1 VKNRGCSQDLTIRIW
16 KVAAVVSSQHATGV
30 CLDDVVVKGDAVDE
44 VDDDDEERGRGKNP
58 ML

>member
-1 VKNRGCSQDLTIRIW
+1 
-16 KVAAVVSSQHATGV
+16 VAAVVSSQHATGV